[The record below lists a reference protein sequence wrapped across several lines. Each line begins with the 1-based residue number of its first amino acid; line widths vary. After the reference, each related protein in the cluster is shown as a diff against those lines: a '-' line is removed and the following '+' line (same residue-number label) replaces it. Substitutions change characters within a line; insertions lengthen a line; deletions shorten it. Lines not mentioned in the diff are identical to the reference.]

1 MASVST
7 IDAVLRR
14 AVEAG
19 EVPGVAALAA
29 TDRGVLYEG
38 AFGRRDIAAGPAMTL
53 DTIFRIASMT
63 KAVTSVAAMRL
74 VERGKL
80 ALDEPIGR
88 VLPELA
94 APYVLLGFDAAGKP
108 RLRPAKRPITLRHLL
123 THTAGF
129 GYEMLNSELIRY
141 IAATHTP
148 STSTG
153 ELASLR
159 LPLLFDPGEK
169 WQYGINTDWVG
180 RAVEAAGG
188 RPLDEFFQD
197 HIFDP
202 LGMKDSGFQLSA
214 AQRERLVQ
222 VHRRKADGSL
232 EPIAIDM
239 PPSRPE
245 FWSGGGALYSTG
257 PDYLAFLRMLLG
269 GGRIGSAQLLRP
281 DTVAQMGQNQVGD
294 LAAGAMRTV
303 MPERTNDFVL
313 FPESECR
320 WGLAYMINT
329 LPGPNG
335 RAAGSLSWGGIFNS
349 YYWIDPEKRV
359 AAVILTQ
366 LLPFADPS
374 ALALYGAFERGVYL
388 ALEANGRPK
397 AGASFS
403 LA

>member
-1 MASVST
+1 MASVSD

-19 EVPGVAALAA
+19 EVPGVVALAA
-29 TDRGVLYEG
+29 TDRGILYQG
-38 AFGRRDIAAGPAMTL
+38 AFGRRDIAAGPAMAL
-53 DTIFRIASMT
+53 DAIFRIASMT
-63 KAVTSVAAMRL
+63 KAVTSVAAMQL
-74 VERGKL
+74 VEEGKL

-94 APYVLLGFDAAGKP
+94 APYVLQGFDAAGKP

-129 GYEMLNSELIRY
+129 GYEMLSSELIRY
-141 IAATHTP
+141 IATTHTP

-180 RAVEAAGG
+180 RAVENASGE
-188 RPLDEFFQD
+188 PLDHYFRD
-197 HIFDP
+197 HIFEP
-202 LGMKDSGFQLSA
+202 LDMKDSGFQLSA

-239 PPSRPE
+239 PPIHPE

-281 DTVAQMGQNQVGD
+281 ETVAQMGQNQVGD

-313 FPESECR
+313 FPEGECR

-335 RAAGSLSWGGIFNS
+335 RAAGSLSWAGIFNS
-349 YYWIDPEKRV
+349 YYWIDPQRCV
-359 AAVILTQ
+359 AAVLLTQ

-374 ALALYGAFERGVYL
+374 ALALYGAFERETY
-388 ALEANGRPK
+388 ALLGSR
-397 AGASFS
+397 
-403 LA
+403 